1 MEPNQIPPVAPQVTP
16 VVVPPRP
23 TKTSYGA
30 LIGIVVVTAAI
41 ATGAYYLFNARVDE
55 LVAIA
60 EQQQA
65 AVSSIDTQSESTEPE
80 AIEED
85 LSAVPPEDFEAE
97 LAQAFAQLDASFE
110 TTPE

>member
-1 MEPNQIPPVAPQVTP
+1 MEPNQIPAAPAPVVTP
-16 VVVPPRP
+16 VIVPPAP

-30 LIGIVVVTAAI
+30 LVGVLIITVAI

-55 LVAIA
+55 LVAIT

-65 AVSSIDTQSESTEPE
+65 AITALDMQSNSTEPE

-85 LSAVPPEDFEAE
+85 LAAESPDDFDQE
-97 LAQAFAQLDASFE
+97 LDEAFAQLEASFSAQ
-110 TTPE
+110 

>member
-1 MEPNQIPPVAPQVTP
+1 MEPNQIPPVQVTP
-16 VVVPPRP
+16 VVVPPPP

-60 EQQQA
+60 EEQQA
-65 AVSSIDTQSESTEPE
+65 SVTMIDTQSKSTEPE

-85 LSAVPPEDFEAE
+85 LSAVPPEDFEKDLAE
-97 LAQAFAQLDASFE
+97 AFAQLDASFE
-110 TTPE
+110 TTSQ

>member
-1 MEPNQIPPVAPQVTP
+1 MEPNQIPPVVPQVTP
-16 VVVPPRP
+16 VVVPPPP

-60 EQQQA
+60 EEQQA
-65 AVSSIDTQSESTEPE
+65 AVTMIDTQSASTEPE
-80 AIEED
+80 AIQED
-85 LSAVPPEDFEAE
+85 LSAVPPEEFEAD
-97 LAQAFAQLDASFE
+97 LAEAFAQLDASFE
-110 TTPE
+110 TTSQ